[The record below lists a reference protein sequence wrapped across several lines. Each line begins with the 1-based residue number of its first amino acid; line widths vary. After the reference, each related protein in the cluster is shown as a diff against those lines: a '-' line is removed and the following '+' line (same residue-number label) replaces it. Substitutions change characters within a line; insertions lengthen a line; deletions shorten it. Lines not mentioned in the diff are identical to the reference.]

1 VSFFERKT
9 IMSQFDNVSVVKKA
23 NIYFDGKC
31 VSHTV
36 LFPDG
41 TRKTVGIIFP
51 SSLTFTTGAPEVMEL
66 NAGRCRIRLAGES
79 GWQTYAGGERFSVP
93 GNSSFDIETLETLD
107 YVCHFE

>member
-1 VSFFERKT
+1 
-9 IMSQFDNVSVVKKA
+9 MSQFDNVSIVKKA

-41 TRKTVGIIFP
+41 TKKTIGVIFP
-51 SSLTFTTGAPEVMEL
+51 SSLTFNTGAPEVMEL
-66 NAGRCRIRLAGES
+66 NAGKCRIRLKGEDEWNTYAAGEK
-79 GWQTYAGGERFSVP
+79 FSVR

-107 YVCHFE
+107 YVCHFG